1 MRPANDVFRR
11 PSRLGDDC
19 PRFNSTGGRTWLG
32 RVTVSGAPAPSGR
45 RWSQPIEASGE
56 SQRAFCAE
64 HGVALSTLRHWKDRL
79 AGAARKAAP
88 AVARLVAIDGIEEP
102 AAGSGVRI
110 EVAAG
115 FDGATIKRV
124 LATLGAGA

>member
-1 MRPANDVFRR
+1 MARTGNRQRR
-11 PSRLGDDC
+11 TRAQWQAL
-19 PRFNSTGGRTWLG
+19 
-32 RVTVSGAPAPSGR
+32 VAAY
-45 RWSQPIEASGE
+45 EASCE
-56 SQRAFCAE
+56 SQRAYCAA